1 MRRIAAG
8 AALLAVALLALGT
21 VDTIVTGHPG
31 ATLGDPRHVA
41 VFALATLLIVLH
53 QVTAPAGHRV
63 WSAFAAGAL
72 LSLVAKGLWA
82 FGDGDATTARTAEIV
97 YAFSYLAYGAGLS
110 LFLRRRVGDALRTFS
125 LDALGI
131 AMYVLTIGAA
141 VLLAPITRHSGQAQG
156 IVVLHL
162 LYPAADAAICSVIFG
177 VSSFTGRRKGDQ
189 DRLLGAAFATMCAA
203 DLGYLAGLAGW
214 VHGLTPWMYLLS
226 ELALLLIA
234 AAAWARPSTAGALR
248 VGGWWEATPTL
259 SWTVAGG
266 GVLVAAWAFHL
277 PGAVVALACGT
288 LVLAAVRGLRVVRE
302 VRDLVVVRAESLV
315 DDLTGLANQRALF
328 AELDLVT
335 REQGSDGRCV
345 SLLIFD
351 LDGFHELTDTLGHE
365 VAGQLLRAVGTRLEG
380 VVCSTLAR
388 MEGDQFATVVEDRDP
403 VTVAAELTAALA
415 APLSLEGIAVSVRP
429 VVGYARFPR
438 DAVTPTGLARRADVA
453 RRDAKAR
460 GLAVAAYDP
469 ERDGHSRERLALA
482 ADLRAAL
489 ETRGGGGLWLAF
501 QPQVALATGEVHGA
515 EALLRWCHPTR
526 GELSPAE
533 VLPVAE
539 RSGRDARRRRP
550 AGAHLGHAQA
560 LRGAARAAGRRG
572 HRGRRHARPPPLP
585 GRPGAHRRAGRAD
598 LDRRLRHRSVL
609 ARPAAPPP
617 RRRAEDRP
625 PLRQRHGR
633 RPARRRDRSPRHRA
647 RRADGR
653 ARRGRGHRDRGRARD
668 ARRARLRRG
677 AGLRHRA
684 PRAGGRPVGLA
695 RARRGAGAHHAP
707 QLRRLTG
714 GAESRIDSP
723 RAGRHSWPGLPMI
736 RVLVVDDHPVLRAGL
751 EAVLRAEPGF
761 RCVGGAEDGTSM
773 WRLLRRTRPDV
784 VILDHRLG
792 QEDGI
797 ELCRSLRTEPVPPA
811 VLLYTADP
819 GEALEREALAAGAC
833 GLVDKAVEVDVLFD
847 AIRVAGRRPGGSEA
861 AVA

>member
-8 AALLAVALLALGT
+8 AGLLAAGLLVLGT
-21 VDTIVTGHPG
+21 ADTILTGHPG
-31 ATLGDPRHVA
+31 GTLGDPRHVA

-53 QVTAPAGHRV
+53 QLTAPAGHRV

-82 FGDGDATTARTAEIV
+82 FGDGDATTARTAEVV
-97 YAFSYLAYGAGLS
+97 YAFSYLAYGVGLS
-110 LFLRRRVGDALRTFS
+110 LFLHRRVGDALRTFS

-141 VLLAPITRHSGQAQG
+141 VLLAPITRHSGQGQG

-189 DRLLGAAFATMCAA
+189 DRLLGAAFLTMCAA

-328 AELDLVT
+328 AQLDLVT

-365 VAGQLLRAVGTRLEG
+365 VAGRLLRAVGTRLEG

-388 MEGDQFATVVEDRDP
+388 LEGDQFATVVEDRDP

-460 GLAVAAYDP
+460 GLAVVAYDP

-539 RSGRDARRRRP
+539 RSGQMSALTDWVLEHAVAQIAALQARGVVLPISMNVSAVTLVDAGLPERISAMLKRYRVRPELLVVEVTEDAVMRDRRRCLDVLEHIAALGVQISIDDFGTGQSSLGQLRHLP
-550 AGAHLGHAQA
+550 ADELKI
-560 LRGAARAAGRRG
+560 
-572 HRGRRHARPPPLP
+572 
-585 GRPGAHRRAGRAD
+585 
-598 LDRRLRHRSVL
+598 DRRFVNGMADDPLDGEIVRLVIALGARMGVRVVAEGIETEAEHATL
-609 ARPAAPPP
+609 A
-617 RRRAEDRP
+617 ELGCDVV
-625 PLRQRHGR
+625 QGF
-633 RPARRRDRSPRHRA
+633 
-647 RRADGR
+647 GI
-653 ARRGRGHRDRGRARD
+653 
-668 ARRARLRRG
+668 
-677 AGLRHRA
+677 
-684 PRAGGRPVGLA
+684 GRPVPASGLWA
-695 RARRGAGAHHAP
+695 
-707 QLRRLTG
+707 
-714 GAESRIDSP
+714 
-723 RAGRHSWPGLPMI
+723 W
-736 RVLVVDDHPVLRAGL
+736 LV
-751 EAVLRAEPGF
+751 RAEEPA
-761 RCVGGAEDGTSM
+761 RIM
-773 WRLLRRTRPDV
+773 RR
-784 VILDHRLG
+784 
-792 QEDGI
+792 
-797 ELCRSLRTEPVPPA
+797 SF
-811 VLLYTADP
+811 
-819 GEALEREALAAGAC
+819 AA
-833 GLVDKAVEVDVLFD
+833 
-847 AIRVAGRRPGGSEA
+847 
-861 AVA
+861 